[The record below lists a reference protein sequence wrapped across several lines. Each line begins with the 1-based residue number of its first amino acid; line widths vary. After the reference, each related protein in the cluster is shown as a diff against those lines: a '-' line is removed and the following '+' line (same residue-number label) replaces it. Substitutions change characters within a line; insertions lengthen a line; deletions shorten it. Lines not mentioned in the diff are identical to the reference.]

1 MKHFINAAMLNAAL
15 VSEFARIGIRAS
27 TFIVA
32 SVRAA
37 CKTASVKAKD
47 VSKEELR
54 AHVDAAIAYLT
65 AKGCP
70 PANKDGTAYTAQR
83 VGQFA
88 SDCVR
93 TLHGQQKKKVTVQ
106 PVNPAVE
113 TEGGEIS
120 AAVPMDKTP
129 HFDASALTL
138 QDAAKVPVAR
148 ELAAKLKGNK
158 NADVAALA
166 AFVLEFFA

>member
-1 MKHFINAAMLNAAL
+1 MKHFISATLLNAAL
-15 VSEFARIGIRAS
+15 VSEFARIGIRAA
-27 TFIVA
+27 TFVVA

-37 CKTASVKAKD
+37 CKTAGVKTKD
-47 VSKEELR
+47 VSREELR
-54 AHVDAAIAYLT
+54 AHVDAAIKYLT
-65 AKGCP
+65 DKGCP
-70 PANKDGTAYTAQR
+70 PASKEGAAFTAQR
-83 VGQFA
+83 MSQFA

-93 TLHGQQKKKVTVQ
+93 TLHGQQKKKVAAK
-106 PVNPAVE
+106 PVNPAIDP
-113 TEGGEIS
+113 EGGEIS
-120 AAVPMDKTP
+120 ALVPQDKTP
-129 HFDASALTL
+129 HFDASALTM

>member
-1 MKHFINAAMLNAAL
+1 MKQFISATLFNAAL
-15 VSEFARIGIRAS
+15 ASEFARIGIRAS
-27 TFIVA
+27 TFVVA
-32 SVRAA
+32 SVRTA
-37 CKTASVKAKD
+37 CKTAGIKAKD

-54 AHVDAAIAYLT
+54 VHVDAAIAYLT

-70 PANKDGTAYTAQR
+70 PASKEGAAFTAQR
-83 VGQFA
+83 MSQFA

-93 TLHGQQKKKVTVQ
+93 TLHGQQKKKAVAK

-120 AAVPMDKTP
+120 ALVPIEKTP
-129 HFDASALTL
+129 RYDASALTL
-138 QDAAKVPVAR
+138 QDAAKVPIAR